1 MLSFPMA
8 MTLIFTSALLIV
20 MFFTMWFGYVTGWFD
35 RPAPVL
41 EGTPH
46 EKPVRYSVLLCRAVP
61 GKGIWNAL
69 REWDD
74 ILTLIEVRAITKEG
88 RCYLAHNLMVGEVT
102 SLVDAIL
109 NHEPFASVQVQC
121 NKFGETFTMKEW
133 KEFHHE

>member
-1 MLSFPMA
+1 MLSFPVA
-8 MTLIFTSALLIV
+8 MTLMSVSFLLIIMLLV
-20 MFFTMWFGYVTGWFD
+20 MWLGNKWFD

-41 EGTPH
+41 EGTPF

-69 REWDD
+69 REWDEL
-74 ILTLIEVRAITKEG
+74 ITLIEARAITKEG
-88 RCYLAHNLMVGEVT
+88 RCYLAEQLAVGQVT

-109 NHEPFASVQVQC
+109 NHEPYADIQIQC

-133 KEFHHE
+133 KEFRHHEH